1 MLTVRAIV
9 AYHMTVLM
17 IALAYWWWRVA
28 LVIGLID
35 APGEWREE
43 NGSLEFIEAPIAS
56 FGATLDAAVDA
67 CRHGFIHGAIQAGV
81 PVRDVERAVR
91 RVFPKEQM

>member
-1 MLTVRAIV
+1 MLTVRALV

-28 LVIGLID
+28 LVIDLID

-43 NGSLEFIEAPIAS
+43 NGSIEFVEAPIAS
-56 FGATLDAAVDA
+56 FGATLDAAVDV

-81 PVRDVERAVR
+81 PVRDVENAVTRA
-91 RVFPKEQM
+91 FPKEKA

>member
-1 MLTVRAIV
+1 MTVKAFV
-9 AYHMTVLM
+9 AYHMTVVM
-17 IALAYWWWRVA
+17 IALLYPLWRVA

-91 RVFPKEQM
+91 RVFPKEKA